1 MSVAHCVYC
10 PNLKH
15 ELEDS
20 NRSSWQH
27 SCDSQQWDSVAS
39 VHYTLPHT
47 HHTHTC
53 THKYA
58 CMPSEAI
65 RDPLVPPKVTCGA
78 SNALVL
84 LQILSPELFSVK
96 AQAVSNMWS
105 EMLMSLPLAWEF
117 PLSSSIIENIPRHH
131 KIISNLL
138 YIVNQK
144 DLGNNPKQKQYYFLP
159 KEDNPNRSM

>member
-39 VHYTLPHT
+39 VHYTPPTHT
-47 HHTHTC
+47 HVYTQVCMHAKWSHKGSTC
-53 THKYA
+53 ATQSHMW
-58 CMPSEAI
+58 CLQCIGVTSNTVPRIIFCQGSGSEQHLI
-65 RDPLVPPKVTCGA
+65 RNAYVTSSC
-78 SNALVL
+78 LR
-84 LQILSPELFSVK
+84 Q
-96 AQAVSNMWS
+96 
-105 EMLMSLPLAWEF
+105 F

-159 KEDNPNRSM
+159 KEGNPNRSM